1 VKDLTKPLGAA
12 ALKKKQKQTKT
23 QRNKKLG
30 SFLQRVPFVSL
41 SAFLLLGLGILSVI
55 WVAVVDNPDGGEP
68 IVNVRIVEPKF
79 DSADRD
85 VGLVSVREK
94 ETAEINQEGLDDE
107 PTVLTELTP
116 DNDGV
121 LEPLDPDEVL
131 IYDPSKIEASKKKI
145 SLSTVGD
152 RALLERSRYGFLP
165 KVGSNGEKPLLAYSR
180 PLSGAIASKSRIAIV
195 IGGLGINK
203 ATTQRTLNELPEEVT
218 LAFAPY
224 ADGLL
229 DWMSKSRNRGH
240 ELLMQLPM
248 EPFDYPNNDPG
259 PRTLLV
265 KAPWSANEDK
275 LHWLLSRMTNYV
287 GVVNYLGARY
297 SASPAALGPLFSE
310 LRNRGLMYVDDGS
323 TPLSRAGEVAVDS
336 KLPFAQSS
344 LVLDSVLTEEDID
357 ARLLELE
364 SLARDKGTVV
374 GVASAFPI
382 TIDRLVRWAKDADR
396 RGVKLIP
403 ITGTLDKSSF

>member
-1 VKDLTKPLGAA
+1 MKDLTKPLGAA
-12 ALKKKQKQTKT
+12 ASKKKQQKAKK

-30 SFLQRVPFVSL
+30 SFLQRVPFVFM
-41 SAFLLLGLGILSVI
+41 SAFLLVGLGIMSVI
-55 WVAVVDNPDGGEP
+55 WVAVVDNPNGGEP

-85 VGLVSVREK
+85 VGVVSVREK
-94 ETAEINQEGLDDE
+94 ETAKTIQEGLDDE
-107 PTVLTELTP
+107 PTVLTELKP
-116 DNDGV
+116 DDEGV

-131 IYDPSKIEASKKKI
+131 IYDPSKIAAPKKHI

-152 RALLERSRYGFLP
+152 KALLERSRYGFLP
-165 KVGSNGEKPLLAYSR
+165 KVGENGEKPLLAYSR
-180 PLSGAIASKSRIAIV
+180 PLSGAAASKSRIAIV

-224 ADGLL
+224 ADGLF

-297 SASPAALGPLFSE
+297 SASPDALGSLFTE

-323 TPLSRAGEVAVDS
+323 TPLSRAGEVAFDS

-344 LVLDSVLTEEDID
+344 LVIDSVLTEEDID

-364 SLARDKGTVV
+364 GLARDKGTVI

>member
-1 VKDLTKPLGAA
+1 MKDLTKPLGAA
-12 ALKKKQKQTKT
+12 ALKKKKQQAKK
-23 QRNKKLG
+23 QRGKKLG
-30 SFLQRVPFVSL
+30 SFLQRVPFMLL
-41 SAFLLLGLGILSVI
+41 SGVLLFGLGIISVI
-55 WVAVVDNPDGGEP
+55 WVAVVDNPNGGEP

-94 ETAEINQEGLDDE
+94 EIAKNIQEGLDDE

-116 DNDGV
+116 PDDGG
-121 LEPLDPDEVL
+121 LEPLDPDDVL
-131 IYDPSKIEASKKKI
+131 IYDPSKLAASNKKI

-152 RALLERSRYGFLP
+152 KALLERSRYGFLP
-165 KVGSNGEKPLLAYSR
+165 KVGANGEKPLLAYSR
-180 PLSGAIASKSRIAIV
+180 PINGSAASKSRIAIV

-203 ATTQRTLNELPEEVT
+203 TTTQRTLSELPEEVT

-229 DWMSKSRNRGH
+229 DWMSRSRDRGH
-240 ELLMQLPM
+240 ELLLQLPL

-265 KAPWSANEDK
+265 ESPWNDNEDK

-287 GVVNYLGARY
+287 GVVNYLGARF
-297 SASPAALGPLFSE
+297 SASPDALSSLFNE

-323 TPLSRAGEVAVDS
+323 TPLSRAGEVAFDR

-344 LVLDSVLTEEDID
+344 LVIDSVLTEEDID

-364 SLARDKGTVV
+364 SLARDKGTVI

-403 ITGTLDKSSF
+403 ISGTLDKSSF

>member
-1 VKDLTKPLGAA
+1 MKDLTKPLGAA
-12 ALKKKQKQTKT
+12 ALKKKQQRTET

-30 SFLQRVPFVSL
+30 SFLHRVPFL
-41 SAFLLLGLGILSVI
+41 FMSAFLRFGLGIISVI
-55 WVAVVDNPDGGEP
+55 WVAVVDQPNGGEP

-85 VGLVSVREK
+85 VGVVSVREK
-94 ETAEINQEGLDDE
+94 ETAETIQEGLDDE

-116 DNDGV
+116 DSEGV

-131 IYDPSKIEASKKKI
+131 IYDPSKIAAPKKKI

-165 KVGSNGEKPLLAYSR
+165 KIGDNGEKPLLAYSR
-180 PLSGAIASKSRIAIV
+180 PLSGATASKSRIAIV

-203 ATTQRTLNELPEEVT
+203 TTTQRTLNELPEEVT

-265 KAPWSANEDK
+265 KAPWNANEDK

-297 SASPAALGPLFSE
+297 SASPDALSSLFAE

-323 TPLSRAGEVAVDS
+323 TPLSRAGEVAFDS

-344 LVLDSVLTEEDID
+344 LVIDSVLTEEDID

-364 SLARDKGTVV
+364 GLARDKGTVI

>member
-1 VKDLTKPLGAA
+1 MKDLTKPLGATA
-12 ALKKKQKQTKT
+12 SKKKKQAKT
-23 QRNKKLG
+23 QRKKKLG
-30 SFLQRVPFVSL
+30 SFLQRVPFVFM
-41 SAFLLLGLGILSVI
+41 SAFVLFGLGITSVI
-55 WVAVVDNPDGGEP
+55 WVAVVDNPNGGEP

-94 ETAEINQEGLDDE
+94 KTAESGQEGLDDE
-107 PTVLTELTP
+107 PTVLTELIP
-116 DNDGV
+116 EDDGG
-121 LEPLDPDEVL
+121 LEPFDPDEVL
-131 IYDPSKIEASKKKI
+131 IYDPSKIAAVKKKI

-152 RALLERSRYGFLP
+152 KALLERSRYGFLP
-165 KVGSNGEKPLLAYSR
+165 KVGANGEKPLLAYSR
-180 PLSGAIASKSRIAIV
+180 PVNAAGSSKIRIAIV
-195 IGGLGINK
+195 IGGLGINET
-203 ATTQRTLNELPEEVT
+203 TTQRTLSELPEEVT

-224 ADGLL
+224 ADGLV
-229 DWMSKSRNRGH
+229 DWMSRSRNRGH
-240 ELLMQLPM
+240 ELLMQLPL

-265 KAPWSANEDK
+265 ESSWNSNEDK

-287 GVVNYLGARY
+287 GVINYLGARF
-297 SASPAALGPLFSE
+297 SASPEALGSLFNE

-323 TPLSRAGEVAVDS
+323 TPLSRAGEVATDR
-336 KLPFAQSS
+336 KIPFAQSS
-344 LVLDSVLTEEDID
+344 LVIDSVLTEEDID

-364 SLARDKGTVV
+364 SLARDKGTVI

-403 ITGTLDKSSF
+403 ISGTLDKSSF

>member
-1 VKDLTKPLGAA
+1 MKDLTKPLGTAA
-12 ALKKKQKQTKT
+12 SKKKRQQAKKQRT
-23 QRNKKLG
+23 RKLG
-30 SFLQRVPFVSL
+30 SILQRVPFVFL
-41 SAFLLLGLGILSVI
+41 SAFLLFGLGIISVI
-55 WVAVVDNPDGGEP
+55 WVAVVDNPNGGEP

-85 VGLVSVREK
+85 VGLVAVREK
-94 ETAEINQEGLDDE
+94 ETAASIEDSLDDE
-107 PTVLTELTP
+107 PTVLTELTV
-116 DNDGV
+116 NDDSG

-131 IYDPSKIEASKKKI
+131 IYDPSKIAAPKKKI

-152 RALLERSRYGFLP
+152 KALLERSRYGFLP
-165 KVGSNGEKPLLAYSR
+165 KVGANGEKPLLAYSR
-180 PLSGAIASKSRIAIV
+180 PVSGSAASKSRIALI

-203 ATTQRTLNELPEEVT
+203 TTTQRTLSELPEEVT

-229 DWMSKSRNRGH
+229 DWMARSRNRGH
-240 ELLMQLPM
+240 ELLMQLPL

-265 KAPWSANEDK
+265 ESQWNDNEDK

-287 GVVNYLGARY
+287 GVINYLGARY
-297 SASPAALGPLFSE
+297 SASPDALGSLFSE

-323 TPLSRAGEVAVDS
+323 TPLSRAGEVAFDR

-344 LVLDSVLTEEDID
+344 LVIDSVLTEEDID

-364 SLARDKGTVV
+364 GLARDKGTVI

-403 ITGTLDKSSF
+403 ISGTLDKSSF